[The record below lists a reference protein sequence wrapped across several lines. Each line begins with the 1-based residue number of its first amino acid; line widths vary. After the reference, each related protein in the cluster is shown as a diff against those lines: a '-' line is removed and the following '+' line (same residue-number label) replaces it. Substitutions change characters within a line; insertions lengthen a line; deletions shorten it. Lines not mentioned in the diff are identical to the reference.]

1 MVFFLVYSNE
11 TDKIYTGLSSAS
23 LPSHKTRWNKE
34 EDDKLLEALDKFG
47 YGHWKLIA
55 EYVGTRN
62 RLQCKNHAR
71 HLALAEKIKVKK
83 KINNILLNK
92 LVQVPVKQVEIKET
106 EIKETNENKQETHEV
121 SNETRKET
129 ETLKEDK
136 QEAKTNGETIKD
148 EREVKDKNQTEDY
161 KQEADENEH
170 KVKDDQQGVDV
181 EPKKE
186 NDEDEDEEDDLLD
199 IGDTTIEENMIEN
212 GMSQEIKAE
221 EDEEMTDVSQEEEST
236 MHIAEEQKDT
246 SVFQKETMSP
256 VSQEEDVENM
266 NHDALETKEVI
277 PETNTPFDRSYV
289 SEEEKRQNPE
299 WFKQKYSKT
308 PDRYLKIRNHI
319 IDCWYQC
326 KPRYLTKTQARK
338 GLKDCGDVNAIGRVH
353 SWLESVGA
361 INVDCVTNAPR
372 PPKRVPREMSFEE
385 EDIFDASDL
394 VVNYDG

>member
-1 MVFFLVYSNE
+1 
-11 TDKIYTGLSSAS
+11 
-23 LPSHKTRWNKE
+23 
-34 EDDKLLEALDKFG
+34 
-47 YGHWKLIA
+47 
-55 EYVGTRN
+55 
-62 RLQCKNHAR
+62 
-71 HLALAEKIKVKK
+71 
-83 KINNILLNK
+83 
-92 LVQVPVKQVEIKET
+92 VKQVEIKET
-106 EIKETNENKQETHEV
+106 EVKKTNENEQETHEV

-136 QEAKTNGETIKD
+136 QEAKINGEKIKD
-148 EREVKDKNQTEDY
+148 EREVKDKNQTDDY
-161 KQEADENEH
+161 RQEADENEH
-170 KVKDDQQGVDV
+170 KVKDDQQEAD
-181 EPKKE
+181 
-186 NDEDEDEEDDLLD
+186 DEDEDEEDDLLD
-199 IGDTTIEENMIEN
+199 IGDTTIEESMIESSI
-212 GMSQEIKAE
+212 SQEIKTE
-221 EDEEMTDVSQEEEST
+221 KDEEMTDVSQEEEST
-236 MHIAEEQKDT
+236 MHITQEQKDT
-246 SVFQKETMSP
+246 SVSQKENMSH
-256 VSQEEDVENM
+256 VSQEEDVANI

-277 PETNTPFDRSYV
+277 PETNTPFDRFYV

-385 EDIFDASDL
+385 EDMFDASDL